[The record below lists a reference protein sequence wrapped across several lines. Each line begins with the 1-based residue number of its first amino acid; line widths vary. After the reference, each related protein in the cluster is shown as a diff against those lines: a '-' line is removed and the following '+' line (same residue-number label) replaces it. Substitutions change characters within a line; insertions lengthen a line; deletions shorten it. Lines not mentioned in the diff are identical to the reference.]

1 MIYLLKRSIIC
12 DNCVLKWYIYCKLS
26 YIHNAV
32 NYAVA
37 MIIITV
43 YVFLLI
49 QSDEEEEIPKEAK
62 MRMKNLGK

>member
-1 MIYLLKRSIIC
+1 
-12 DNCVLKWYIYCKLS
+12 
-26 YIHNAV
+26 
-32 NYAVA
+32 

-43 YVFLLI
+43 YDFLLT

>member
-1 MIYLLKRSIIC
+1 
-12 DNCVLKWYIYCKLS
+12 
-26 YIHNAV
+26 
-32 NYAVA
+32 